1 MEGDHFVPEFV
12 GNIFCGAVL
21 IAVACVVYQN
31 VDAAPDVKNLLY
43 GGIDAFGICHVS
55 GHRQAFPAF
64 GPDFRSLFLQNI
76 HAAGKN
82 GDLCPLLCK
91 QLRGGQADAGTGAG
105 DQGNLIL

>member
-1 MEGDHFVPEFV
+1 MV
-12 GNIFCGAVL
+12 
-21 IAVACVVYQN
+21 AVACVVYQN

-64 GPDFRSLFLQNI
+64 GPDLRGLLFQ
-76 HAAGKN
+76 HVQAPGQD
-82 GDLCPLLCK
+82 GDLRTLFGK